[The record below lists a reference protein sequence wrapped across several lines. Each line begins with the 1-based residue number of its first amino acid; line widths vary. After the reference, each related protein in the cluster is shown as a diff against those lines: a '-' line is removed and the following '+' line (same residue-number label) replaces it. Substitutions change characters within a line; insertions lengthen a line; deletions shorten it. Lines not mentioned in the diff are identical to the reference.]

1 MTIPLQRFTNNALG
15 RQFWTGVDDD
25 HLTSVAFANYVW
37 NMLERKFVSLVWV
50 AADWPQK
57 VGELVT
63 ADLGN
68 VSVATLLIN
77 IIKQNI
83 LDDDRII
90 KQATKTVALVDSIR
104 NERNE
109 LIHSF
114 FIHDPVARSGR
125 HMKLSAKGRSGEA
138 EIKVVTLSKNRIN
151 EMLEDMSICYDSI
164 DDLAHK
170 ITFKRYFENGLM
182 KAYGSYDNAVHGWRE
197 PSFDIELLR
206 TCLRRRS
213 QRLNPP
219 QGQPQPQS

>member
-170 ITFKRYFENGLM
+170 IHSN
-182 KAYGSYDNAVHGWRE
+182 
-197 PSFDIELLR
+197 DISR
-206 TCLRRRS
+206 TD
-213 QRLNPP
+213 
-219 QGQPQPQS
+219 